1 MRPFL
6 RAAATV
12 AIAAVLPF
20 LIGCEKTSASPQ
32 QEAAIKKAVD
42 GYLHALAEA
51 YSTLNVNVLEGHA
64 SPNEILAVKSLLRDL
79 ASTGDRLD
87 ASLRTY
93 DIERLAVFREVNAS
107 VKLIEVWDVVRYDI
121 TTGAVKG
128 RTPDSIQYTLLQL
141 RRVKGTWL
149 VVGRSVLKRETPTVV
164 PEGEAE

>member
-1 MRPFL
+1 MRPTL
-6 RAAATV
+6 RIVAAVAAAV
-12 AIAAVLPF
+12 CLSGLA
-20 LIGCEKTSASPQ
+20 GCEKTTPSTAQ
-32 QEAAIKKAVD
+32 RAAIEKAVD

-51 YSTLNVNVLEGHA
+51 YSTLNVKVLEGHA
-64 SPNEILAVKSLLRDL
+64 SPNEILAVKNLLQEL

-87 ASLRTY
+87 ASLRSY
-93 DIERLAVFREVNAS
+93 DIEELQVFREVNAS

-149 VVGRSVLKRETPTVV
+149 VVGRSVLHRETPASGTE
-164 PEGEAE
+164 EGAG